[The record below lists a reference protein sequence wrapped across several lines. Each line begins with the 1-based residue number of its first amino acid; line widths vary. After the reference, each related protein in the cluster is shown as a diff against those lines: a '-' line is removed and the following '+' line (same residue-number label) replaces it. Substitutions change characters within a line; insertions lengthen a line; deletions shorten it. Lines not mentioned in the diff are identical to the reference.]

1 MMRGHQLTI
10 ELNACTSLNTS
21 LLQRCNESDSLLNIR
36 DRSIVTLSQLNEN
49 YTEQINEHETRY
61 VRKQKENKKK
71 RWRQGVLIG
80 SIGIVAGLLISV
92 AI

>member
-1 MMRGHQLTI
+1 MRGHQLTL

-21 LLQRCNESDSLLNIR
+21 LLQRCNESDSLLNVR
-36 DRSIVTLSQLNEN
+36 DKSIVTLRQLNEN

-61 VRKQKENKKK
+61 VREQKENKKK
-71 RWRQGVLIG
+71 RIRQGILIG
-80 SIGIVAGLLISV
+80 AVGIVAGLLMSI

>member
-1 MMRGHQLTI
+1 MMRGHQLTL

-21 LLQRCNESDSLLNIR
+21 LLQRCNESDSLLNVR
-36 DRSIVTLSQLNEN
+36 DKSIVTLRQLNEN

-61 VRKQKENKKK
+61 VREQKENKKK
-71 RWRQGVLIG
+71 RIRQGILIG
-80 SIGIVAGLLISV
+80 AVGIVAGLLMSI